1 MVVLNYA
8 ARELTAKIVY
18 YGPGLCGKT
27 TNLEI
32 IHDKMDPSR
41 RGQMMSMATETDRT
55 LFFDLLPVDL
65 GEIGGFKIKIQ
76 LFTVPGQTF
85 YNATRRLVLRGADG
99 IVFVADSQAKQLAAN
114 VESMENLKE
123 NLGVNNLDFN
133 TIPMVIQLNKQDLP
147 PLTSD
152 AEMNLAL
159 NPRKVPTVKA
169 VAFEGRGV
177 FETFKAISQE
187 TLKSL
192 RGKFAKPGSAPPP
205 PSTAPAH
212 APART
217 GDAARVKI
225 TSAKQHIPEAA
236 AVSSEQV
243 KREMGIESTGE
254 FSRVALAWMEL
265 VKHGDL
271 DMNKP
276 ETVELLTGIQRN
288 LLTIIENNKK
298 MTSQYESLYRLM
310 ERLAKELK
318 SGARQE

>member
-27 TNLEI
+27 TNLEV
-32 IHDKMDPSR
+32 IHDKMDASR

-123 NLGVNNLDFN
+123 NLTVNNLDFN
-133 TIPMVIQLNKQDLP
+133 TIPLVIQFNKQDLP
-147 PLTSD
+147 PIASD
-152 AEMNLAL
+152 DELNLAI
-159 NPRKVPTVKA
+159 NPRRVPTVKS
-169 VAFEGRGV
+169 VAFEGKGV
-177 FETFKAISQE
+177 FETFRAISQE

-192 RGKFAKPGSAPPP
+192 RGKFAKPGAAAPPP
-205 PSTAPAH
+205 SAAPV
-212 APART
+212 PART
-217 GDAARVKI
+217 GDAARVKV
-225 TSAKQHIPEAA
+225 TSAKQHIPETA

-243 KREMGIESTGE
+243 KREMGIETSGE

-265 VKHGDL
+265 VKHGDF

-276 ETVELLTGIQRN
+276 ETVELLTGIQKN

-298 MTSQYESLYRLM
+298 MTSQYENLYRLM

-318 SGARQE
+318 TGARQE

>member
-123 NLGVNNLDFN
+123 NLTVNNLDFN

-169 VAFEGRGV
+169 VAFEGKGV

-192 RGKFAKPGSAPPP
+192 RGKFAKPGAAPPP
-205 PSTAPAH
+205 PSTAPAP

-217 GDAARVKI
+217 GDAARVKV

-276 ETVELLTGIQRN
+276 ETVELLTGIQKN

-318 SGARQE
+318 SEARQE